1 MILSFHSFVQIRLDS
16 SAIYMPNLKTVQT
29 VVGGGGGLL
38 PASARGDG
46 AGKIYQLCACSSG
59 KLFLAAPNSV
69 CTADDSAICR

>member
-1 MILSFHSFVQIRLDS
+1 
-16 SAIYMPNLKTVQT
+16 MPNLKTVQT
-29 VVGGGGGLL
+29 VGGASGGAGSSSLL
-38 PASARGDG
+38 SSAARADT